1 MVEGWI
7 EGCVQACPVPGTGGA
22 SPLPSSCLGWLR
34 SPATCES
41 GAEPA
46 ACLPT
51 HSLAHLPLAVLRQVS
66 GWAATA
72 LGGGGGEAGGWRTG
86 GVSDL
91 PSSSSKHC
99 RWLFRECCSA
109 HCSPEHTPP
118 SSPLL
123 HRVPPTLSLPPR
135 AIAPPAISKGEI

>member
-1 MVEGWI
+1 MSRPVR
-7 EGCVQACPVPGTGGA
+7 CQAQVGHPPCPAVAWAG
-22 SPLPSSCLGWLR
+22 
-34 SPATCES
+34 S
-41 GAEPA
+41 GAQQPVRVVLSLLPVCPLIRSLI
-46 ACLPT
+46 CLWLCSARSVVGQQQ
-51 HSLAHLPLAVLRQVS
+51 HLGEEEGRLA
-66 GWAATA
+66 
-72 LGGGGGEAGGWRTG
+72 AGGWRTG